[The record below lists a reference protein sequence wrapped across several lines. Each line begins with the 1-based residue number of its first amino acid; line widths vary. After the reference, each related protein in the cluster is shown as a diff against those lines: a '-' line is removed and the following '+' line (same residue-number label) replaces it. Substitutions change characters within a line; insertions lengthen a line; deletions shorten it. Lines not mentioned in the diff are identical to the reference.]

1 MNLDTTAVG
10 RYFMLYLQEAKMDW
24 VEQARALA
32 SEAHAGQ
39 QDKAGRPYIE
49 HVARVAAAIRDDET
63 AKAVAWLHDVVEDCA
78 GHAGRVADFPAPIQH
93 AVQLMSRNSAPD
105 ADTYYARIAADPVA
119 LKVKLAD
126 IADNADET
134 RLAALDAA
142 TAARLRGKY
151 RHALA
156 ALGARRT
163 PLHPPRYSHNAER
176 DEAPPRQRL
185 ALLMEAGEELDTL
198 VCGLDRIHSGFSE
211 EPEQAAA
218 LLLFVHSQKV
228 LQSLAQI
235 RSIVSQELEAQMETD
250 AYDTWT
256 DKGTPDWT
264 PPYGESAEQILQ
276 RFIDTCGPLPRWQP
290 LAPDATS
297 GGTA

>member
-1 MNLDTTAVG
+1 
-10 RYFMLYLQEAKMDW
+10 MDW
-24 VEQARALA
+24 VERARALA

-49 HVARVAAAIRDDET
+49 HVARVAAAIKDDET
-63 AKAVAWLHDVVEDCA
+63 AQAVAWLHDVVEDCA
-78 GHAGRVADFPAPIQH
+78 GHAARVADFPAPIQH

-105 ADTYYARIAADPVA
+105 SDTYYARIAADPVA

-142 TAARLRGKY
+142 TAERLRGKY

-156 ALGARRT
+156 VLGARRT
-163 PLHPPRYSHNAER
+163 PLHPPRYSRSTER
-176 DEAPPRQRL
+176 DEAAPRQRL
-185 ALLMEAGEELDTL
+185 ALLMEAGERLDTL
-198 VCGLDRIHSGFSE
+198 VTGLDRINSGFRD

-218 LLLFVHSQKV
+218 LLLFLHSQQV
-228 LQSLAQI
+228 LQSLARI
-235 RSIVSQELEAQMETD
+235 RSIVSGELEAQMETE
-250 AYDTWT
+250 AYDTWV

-264 PPYGESAEQILQ
+264 PPYGETAERILQ
-276 RFIDTCGPLPRWQP
+276 RLVDTCGPLPRWQP
-290 LAPDATS
+290 VSPDATVE
-297 GGTA
+297 